1 MAKRQTEGSQTWRQL
16 KDWDRNQKASERLAA
31 HILRIEG
38 YKSADPSHPL
48 GGQDGLKDIICYK
61 NNKKWIGAA
70 VTLMSN
76 SNVGKFHRR

>member
-48 GGQDGLKDIICYK
+48 GGQDGLKDVNVVYTIPFSI
-61 NNKKWIGAA
+61 
-70 VTLMSN
+70 N
-76 SNVGKFHRR
+76 SREAFSVFYLPLRQ